1 MAATPYPRVVAIDL
15 GTATVTA
22 ATLDPEGVVQPL
34 LFPSGDNYPSMLPIG
49 DDGIVHQPDWRG
61 AATDVVTHTTR
72 GLARPPQVI
81 DGVPYSAN
89 TLIEMVTAPAVR
101 AAEDS
106 LGTSPDILAA
116 VVPDHWPPRIVE
128 AYVTALSAHQL
139 PVMTVSPGE
148 ALVASLEENQLHH
161 SVTFLDFGAT
171 TAGLTMVHGTRWNR
185 RPDVSCRFVDPDGG
199 ERGID
204 RGVAR
209 KIASVADPSFNPS
222 WGWLVDAELECARA
236 RQDAAGGG
244 MLTIDLPDP
253 IGPVAV
259 EARKLLDLV
268 EDLVVDVISKL
279 IAREEVK
286 DLWEADAERNPD
298 RPEPTLRVTGGFS
311 LDRSVSTAIR
321 SAITGYEPLDHPA
334 AAMAVG
340 AALYAGASR

>member
-1 MAATPYPRVVAIDL
+1 MAATPHPRVVAIDL

-22 ATLDPEGVVQPL
+22 ATLDPEGVAQPL
-34 LFPSGDNYPSMLPIG
+34 LFADGDHYPSMLPVG
-49 DDGIVHQPDWRG
+49 DDGVVHQPDWRG
-61 AATDVVTHTTR
+61 TAVDVVTHATR
-72 GLARPPQVI
+72 GLSRPPQI
-81 DGVPYSAN
+81 IAGVPYSAN

-106 LGTSPDILAA
+106 LGTTPDLLAA
-116 VVPDHWPPRIVE
+116 VVPDHWPARIVE

-139 PVMTVSPGE
+139 PVRVVSSGQ

-161 SVTFLDFGAT
+161 SVTFLDFGGT
-171 TAGLTMVHGTRWNR
+171 TAGLTMVHGARWNR
-185 RPDVSCRFVDPDGG
+185 RPDVACRFVDPDGG

-209 KIASVADPSFNPS
+209 KIASLADPSFEPS
-222 WGWLVDAELECARA
+222 WQWLVDAELECARA

-244 MLTIDLPDP
+244 TLTIELPAP

-279 IAREEVK
+279 IAREEVSS
-286 DLWEADAERNPD
+286 LWETDADRNPD
-298 RPEPTLRVTGGFS
+298 RPEPSLRVTGGFS
-311 LDRSVSTAIR
+311 LDRSVATAIR
-321 SAITGYEPLDHPA
+321 SAITGYEPLDHPSS
-334 AAMAVG
+334 AMAVG